1 LIFDVFY
8 PDYYIGGIKYSA
20 GSGSVTLDTADPS
33 NPRLDVIGVNSSGA
47 IKITGTAAADPVKP
61 TVDPTSQLEIT
72 VILVGAGAT
81 TPSITEQIIY
91 AENVEW
97 TGSSDNGTVSFSNT
111 TTPFQGTK
119 CTDVG
124 SFSNG
129 QYIRFVDST
138 TNSVA
143 DYTIIRFYL
152 NLKATFANTT
162 YLRLRLKNGST
173 VISSTVSITSGQYN
187 FVRTTI
193 NAYQLITVPLSAF
206 SFTGSTFNTVE
217 FLFFGSN
224 TSGFKLDYVSLQ
236 TGTGTT
242 LQKSIVAV
250 ITDSGIVNSTTAE
263 DSISIVGAGGA
274 STSAFGK
281 TVTITQKNQV
291 QPYTN
296 LAGFPVTGV
305 TGVIYIAQ
313 DTNYQYRWTGSAYVQ
328 IGGGGGGGTPG
339 GTTTQV
345 QFNDSGAFAGDSGF
359 TYDKTNNIVGLES
372 IDWAQTPT
380 AVDAVRRMLWDDGEG
395 SLALTLKGGNVT
407 VTLGTEVAS
416 LVYNA
421 EATTL
426 DKGTVVY
433 VFGASGQRVSVK
445 KAVNTGDSTSAQ
457 TFGVVAESIASGA
470 EGWVIVQGMVRGLD
484 TSAYTQGDALYLS
497 ATAGQFT
504 KTKPYAP
511 NHLVYVGFVVKINA
525 SSGEIFVKC
534 QNGYELHEI
543 HDLQITSV
551 ADKNMLMYDGGTSLW
566 KNNVSLST
574 DTALSSGSDSL
585 IPSQKAVK
593 TYVDAGANASSV
605 GGRLYLFNAY

>member
-1 LIFDVFY
+1 MAI
-8 PDYYIGGIKYSA
+8 A
-20 GSGSVTLDTADPS
+20 NTNTAP
-33 NPRLDVIGVNSSGA
+33 
-47 IKITGTAAADPVKP
+47 
-61 TVDPTSQLEIT
+61 
-72 VILVGAGAT
+72 ILV
-81 TPSITEQIIY
+81 E
-91 AENVEW
+91 
-97 TGSSDNGTVSFSNT
+97 
-111 TTPFQGTK
+111 
-119 CTDVG
+119 
-124 SFSNG
+124 
-129 QYIRFVDST
+129 
-138 TNSVA
+138 
-143 DYTIIRFYL
+143 
-152 NLKATFANTT
+152 
-162 YLRLRLKNGST
+162 
-173 VISSTVSITSGQYN
+173 
-187 FVRTTI
+187 
-193 NAYQLITVPLSAF
+193 
-206 SFTGSTFNTVE
+206 
-217 FLFFGSN
+217 GSN
-224 TSGFKLDYVSLQ
+224 ITLTQAGQ
-236 TGTGTT
+236 T
-242 LQKSIVAV
+242 
-250 ITDSGIVNSTTAE
+250 ITI
-263 DSISIVGAGGA
+263 A
-274 STSAFGK
+274 ST
-281 TVTITQKNQV
+281 
-291 QPYTN
+291 
-296 LAGFPVTGV
+296 
-305 TGVIYIAQ
+305 
-313 DTNYQYRWTGSAYVQ
+313 
-328 IGGGGGGGTPG
+328 GGGGGGTPG
-339 GTTTQV
+339 GSTTQV
-345 QFNDSGAFAGDSGF
+345 QFNDAGAFAGDSGF
-359 TYDKTNNIVGLES
+359 TYDKTNNIVGLEA

-511 NHLVYVGFVVKINA
+511 NHLVYVGFVVKVNA
-525 SSGEIFVKC
+525 SSGEIFVKPM
-534 QNGYELHEI
+534 NGFELTEI
-543 HDLQITSV
+543 HDVQITSV